1 VTDRVDAFKVHRQ
14 LIEDYKSFTEGFVD
28 IRDPDLREAIKEQSL
43 AGAQWPDP
51 WISLNPSFAPGGRV
65 DQLVSEGVLD
75 PRCTSIFSAKGSG
88 QTPTPFSL
96 YQHQRDAIEA
106 ARAGDSYVLTTGT
119 GSGKSLAYIVPIVDR
134 VLRDGS
140 GKGIRAIVVY
150 PMNALANSQVEELDK
165 FLALGFDEPPVTYR
179 RYTGQEQGEARQD
192 ILDNP
197 PDILLTN
204 YVMLELMLTRP
215 DERRFLQ
222 QHAKALQFLVLDEL
236 HTYRG
241 RQGADV
247 AMLVRRIRELTGSG
261 GDLQCVGTSATMS
274 SGTTVAAQ
282 QEDVAGVASRIFGTP
297 VASDRVIVET
307 LVRATTVR
315 HPVPTELAQ
324 AATKRGRVEYATA
337 LNYDD
342 LVVDPLASWIED
354 TFGITE
360 EPASGR
366 LVRRPP
372 TTVKV
377 ASKGL
382 ATLTGLDDQ
391 TCGNAIRATL
401 MAGSAAE
408 DASTGRSLF
417 AFRLHQFLSKGGSIF
432 VTPELPG
439 KRHITADYQLTVT
452 TGEQAPD
459 VDAEKRLYPLAF
471 CRECGQD
478 YLMVRIPKDA
488 GDGQFVA
495 RHLMRPA
502 DQLDGYLF
510 LSTEREWPVDPVAED
525 RLPLSWRSGTAGHP
539 IVPARRGD
547 VPRRVLVSPSGEFI
561 PSDQAGVGDAQG
573 RTVAAFIP
581 GAFRFC
587 LHCGV
592 TYEGLRT
599 SELAKLVTLD
609 KEGRSSA
616 MSVIAS
622 SVVRALRAPGDDQVP
637 PEARKLLTFVD
648 NRQDASL
655 QAGHFNDFVQVVQLR
670 AALYQAVLA
679 ADPDAGLDILD
690 LGRDVAKAMNLELS
704 DFALA
709 PDPLDDRPI
718 RRALMNVVE
727 YRALR
732 DLQRGFRVT
741 LPNLEQTGL
750 VRVVYPSAR
759 RLAERDDR
767 WIGTHHR
774 LENLPAAQ
782 REEVVHVLLDELRRV
797 LAIDAEGLT
806 QDNVDRLRRESREYL
821 AGVLAVGEN
830 EPEPVIGIAVPES
843 GKQGG
848 ARSILNLTGRSAFG
862 RWLRSLTPFKGMSA
876 AEADDVIRALVSLL
890 HEVGVL
896 AQVTELGTT
905 GYRVKS
911 SAMTLFSGDGQGGA
925 PDPVRRTFG
934 AEHRPRVVAFFRD
947 LYVDS
952 GHQLRGL
959 RAAEHTAQVRAD
971 DRERREKQFRTAEL
985 PLLFCSPTMEL
996 GVDIASLNAVALRNV
1011 PPTPANYAQRSGR
1024 AGRSGQQAL
1033 VVTYCSSGNSHDSYY
1048 FERSHQM
1055 VAGKV
1060 TPPRLDLANEDLV
1073 RSHIHALWLAEALAL
1088 TPAGLQSSMASVLDL
1103 GHVDFP
1109 VRAELAAVLGDDAA
1123 NRRARETARHLLE
1136 PLRGEL
1142 ANVAWWSDEWPDRV
1156 VDRASTEF
1164 DVACN
1169 RWRELYRSAVME
1181 RDVAEALAADH
1192 SKHKDERRD
1201 ADRRRTEA
1209 RQRIELLLNESDT
1222 RGQSDFY
1229 TYRYLASEGFLPG
1242 YSFPRLPLAAYI
1254 PGSRRGAEGSWL
1266 QRPRFLAINE
1276 FGPNALIY
1284 HEGAR
1289 YQVTRIAL
1297 PRGSSGDG
1305 AADVVRTRL
1314 KVCQDCGYHHE
1325 ADPGPDLCEMCDARL
1340 GQTWTELLQLQTVIT
1355 RRRERISADEEER
1368 NRVGYELHTTY
1379 RYVPRGTHKGLSR
1392 AAVADADGTTPIAE
1406 VTYGDSA
1413 ELRVT
1418 NLGRRNRANQNLQ
1431 GFWLDL
1437 VKGRWL
1443 SEVKGEQQVA
1453 DSDDEGL
1460 EAAQQ
1465 DVKAKARVIPYVKD
1479 RRNIVVLRWE
1489 RPLEEDVAITLQYAL
1504 ERGME
1509 IAFQLEDSELS
1520 SELLPDAEGRGRVL
1534 FVESAE
1540 GGAGVL
1546 RRLQAE
1552 PDAVA
1557 TVARAALDLI
1567 HVDPATGEEAKESCI
1582 RGCYRCLLSYGNQTV
1597 HERIDRRT
1605 AVPILRRLAR
1615 AVTTST
1621 SQDAGRSPV
1630 ASTSPPDAD
1639 AASRSASGHDERPV
1653 SRAGRPSELESWL
1666 RAAELALPTAANVM
1680 REGTVVDLVYDQTSP
1695 PAAILFDA
1703 HPERDVTDL
1712 VFAGFNVI
1720 RVSAHD
1726 DLWDIVVRNPAVFGT
1741 PTHKPAT
1748 PTATQGPA
1756 S

>member
-1 VTDRVDAFKVHRQ
+1 MKAVDAFQVHRQ
-14 LIEDYKSFTEGFVD
+14 LIEDYRSFTEGFVD
-28 IRDPDLREAIKEQSL
+28 IRDPRLRDAIKEQSL
-43 AGAQWPDP
+43 EGAQWPDP
-51 WISLNPSFAPGGRV
+51 WLSLNPSFAAGGRV
-65 DQLVSEGVLD
+65 DELVKTGLLH
-75 PRCTSIFSAKGSG
+75 PRCEAVFSAKRPGK
-88 QTPTPFSL
+88 QPTPFSL
-96 YQHQRDAIEA
+96 YQHQREAIMA
-106 ARAGDSYVLTTGT
+106 ARDGASYVLTTGT

-165 FLALGFDEPPVTYR
+165 FLRVGFDEAPVTYR
-179 RYTGQEQGEARQD
+179 RYTGQEQGAARQE
-192 ILDNP
+192 ILENP

-215 DERRFLQ
+215 EERRFLLH
-222 QHAKALQFLVLDEL
+222 HAKELQFLVLDEL

-247 AMLVRRIRELTGSG
+247 AMLVRRIRELTGS
-261 GDLQCVGTSATMS
+261 DDALQCVGTSATMS
-274 SGTTVAAQ
+274 SGTTIAEQ
-282 QEDVAGVASRIFGTP
+282 QDDVAGVASRIFGTP
-297 VASDRVIVET
+297 IAPARVIVET

-315 HPVPTELAQ
+315 DPDPAALAQ
-324 AATKRGRVEYATA
+324 ATRTRGQVEYATT
-337 LNYDD
+337 LGFPE
-342 LVVDPLASWIED
+342 LVQDPMASWIED

-360 EPASGR
+360 ESGSSR

-377 ASKGL
+377 AAREL
-382 ATLTGLDDQ
+382 ATMTGLDEQ
-391 TCGNAIRATL
+391 TCGNALRATL
-401 MAGSAAE
+401 IAGSAAKDE
-408 DASTGRSLF
+408 DTGRSLF
-417 AFRLHQFLSKGGSIF
+417 AFRLHQFLSKGGSIHVTAEMPAVRH
-432 VTPELPG
+432 VTP
-439 KRHITADYQLTVT
+439 DYQLTVRT
-452 TGEQAPD
+452 SEQDAKL
-459 VDAEKRLYPLAF
+459 DAEKRLYPLAF

-478 YLMVRIPKDA
+478 YLMVRMPKD
-488 GDGQFVA
+488 GDGSHFIA
-495 RHLMRPA
+495 RHDMRPA

-510 LSTEREWPVDPVAED
+510 ISSEREWPVDPVAED
-525 RLPLSWRSGTAGHP
+525 RLPLSWRSGQSGNP

-547 VPRRVLVSPSGEFI
+547 VPRRVLVSPAGDFV
-561 PSDQAGVGDAQG
+561 PSDVAGAGDARG
-573 RTVAAFIP
+573 RVVAAFVP

-622 SVVRALRAPGDDQVP
+622 SIVRALRASGDGGVP

-679 ADPDAGLDILD
+679 ADKDAGLDLLD
-690 LGRDVAKAMNLELS
+690 LGREVAKAMNLQLA
-704 DFALA
+704 DYALA
-709 PDPLDDRPI
+709 PDALDDRPI
-718 RRALMNVVE
+718 RRALTNVVE
-727 YRALR
+727 YRAMR

-750 VRVVYPSAR
+750 VRVIYPSAR
-759 RLAERDDR
+759 RLAEREDR
-767 WIGTHHR
+767 WVGTHDR
-774 LENLPAAQ
+774 LEGLAPTQ
-782 REEVVHVLLDELRRV
+782 REEIVHVLLDELRRV
-797 LAIDAEGLT
+797 LAVDAEALT
-806 QDNVDRLRRESREYL
+806 QDNVDRLRRESREFL

-830 EPEPVIGIAVPES
+830 EPDPVIGIAVPES
-843 GKQGG
+843 GKKGG

-862 RWLRSLTPFKGMSA
+862 RWLRSLAPFKGMPA
-876 AEADDVIRALVSLL
+876 AEADDVIVALVKLL
-890 HEVGVL
+890 HDVGML
-896 AQVTELGTT
+896 AEVTELGTT

-911 SAMTLFSGDGQGGA
+911 SAMALFAGDGKGGA
-925 PDPVRRTFG
+925 PDPVRRTFD
-934 AEHRPRVVAFFRD
+934 AEHRPRVVTFFRD

-971 DRERREKQFRTAEL
+971 DREKREKAFRTAEL

-1024 AGRSGQQAL
+1024 AGRSGQQAI

-1073 RSHIHALWLAEALAL
+1073 RSHIHALWLAESL
-1088 TPAGLQSSMASVLDL
+1088 TLTTAGLQSSMSSVLDL
-1103 GHVDFP
+1103 GHKDFP
-1109 VRAELAAVLGDDAA
+1109 IRAELAEVLIDTDATA
-1123 NRRARETARHLLE
+1123 RARSAAHDLLG
-1136 PLRGEL
+1136 PLKAEL
-1142 ANVAWWSDEWPDRV
+1142 KAGTWWAPDWSDRV
-1156 VDRASTEF
+1156 IDRARDEF
-1164 DVACN
+1164 DNACN
-1169 RWRELYRSAVME
+1169 RWRELYRSAAME
-1181 RDVAEALAADH
+1181 RDVAEKLAADH
-1192 SKHKDERRD
+1192 SKSKDERRD
-1201 ADRRRTEA
+1201 ADRRRMEA
-1209 RQRIELLLNESDT
+1209 RQRIELLLNESDA

-1266 QRPRFLAINE
+1266 QRPRFLAISE

-1297 PRGSSGDG
+1297 PRGHSGDG
-1305 AADVVRTRL
+1305 AADVVRSRL
-1314 KVCQDCGYHHE
+1314 KVCQACGYHHE
-1325 ADPGPDLCEMCDARL
+1325 ADPGPDICEECGERL

-1379 RYVPRGTHKGLSR
+1379 RYMPRGTHPGYSR
-1392 AAVADADGTTPIAE
+1392 ATATDRDNAAVVAHL
-1406 VTYGDSA
+1406 TYGDSA

-1418 NLGRRNRANQNLQ
+1418 NLGRRNRSNQNLQ
-1431 GFWLDL
+1431 GFYLDL

-1443 SEVKGEQQVA
+1443 SEVKGEQQSV

-1479 RRNIVVLRWE
+1479 RRNVVVFRWD
-1489 RPLEEDVAITLQYAL
+1489 RQVEENDAITLQYAL

-1509 IAFQLEDSELS
+1509 IAFQLEDSELT
-1520 SELLPDAEGRGRVL
+1520 SELLPDADGRGRVL

-1552 PDAVA
+1552 PEALA
-1557 TVARAALDLI
+1557 QVARAALELV
-1567 HVDPATGEEAKESCI
+1567 HVDPATGEETEDACI

-1597 HERIDRRT
+1597 HERIDRRVAIPLLQRLAEAITTPEAERADQSVVAPAPSPQPAPNRAT
-1605 AVPILRRLAR
+1605 AVDPGQQLDGR
-1615 AVTTST
+1615 A
-1621 SQDAGRSPV
+1621 
-1630 ASTSPPDAD
+1630 
-1639 AASRSASGHDERPV
+1639 
-1653 SRAGRPSELESWL
+1653 SELEAWL
-1666 RAAELALPTAANVM
+1666 RAASLRLPSAAKAT
-1680 REGTVVDLVYDQTSP
+1680 REGVVVDLAYDQTSP
-1695 PAAILFDA
+1695 PAAIVFEGGHDRDA
-1703 HPERDVTDL
+1703 TGL
-1712 VFAGFNVI
+1712 AFAGYNVVT
-1720 RVSAHD
+1720 VSAKD
-1726 DLWDIVVRNPAVFGT
+1726 DLWEVILRNPAVFGT
-1741 PTHKPAT
+1741 PTTKPAPPT
-1748 PTATQGPA
+1748 PDQGA
-1756 S
+1756 AR

>member
-1 VTDRVDAFKVHRQ
+1 VNVRVDAFKVHRQ
-14 LIEDYKSFTEGFVD
+14 LIDDYRSFTEGFVD
-28 IRDPDLREAIKEQSL
+28 IRDPELRDAIKNQSND
-43 AGAQWPDP
+43 GAQWPDP

-65 DQLVSEGVLD
+65 DELVAEGLLD
-75 PRCTSIFSAKGSG
+75 PRSERVFSAKAPGSS
-88 QTPTPFSL
+88 PTPFAL
-96 YQHQRDAIEA
+96 YQHQRQAIEA
-106 ARAGDSYVLTTGT
+106 ARDGDSYVLTTGT
-119 GSGKSLAYIVPIVDR
+119 GSGKSLAYIVPVVDR

-165 FLALGFDEPPVTYR
+165 FLRVGFDEPPVTYR

-215 DERRFLQ
+215 DERGFLQ
-222 QHAKALQFLVLDEL
+222 HHAKALQFLVLDEL

-261 GDLQCVGTSATMS
+261 GGLQCVGTSATMS
-274 SGTTVAAQ
+274 SGTTIAEQ
-282 QEDVAGVASRIFGTP
+282 QHDVAGVASRIFGTP
-297 VASDRVIVET
+297 VVPERVIVET

-315 HPVPTELAQ
+315 NPETSALTQ
-324 AATKRGRVEYATA
+324 AVQTRGQVEYATT
-337 LNYDD
+337 LSYSELVQDD
-342 LVVDPLASWIED
+342 MASWIED

-360 EPASGR
+360 ESGSGR

-377 ASKGL
+377 AAAEL
-382 ATLTGLDDQ
+382 AAITQQDKQ
-391 TCGNAIRATL
+391 ICGNAIRATL
-401 MAGSAAE
+401 IAGSAAK
-408 DASTGRSLF
+408 DQHTGRSLF
-417 AFRLHQFLSKGGSIF
+417 AFRVHQFLSKGGSIH
-432 VTPELPG
+432 VTAEMPET
-439 KRHITADYQLTVT
+439 RHITPDYQLTVRT
-452 TGEQAPD
+452 PGQDAEL
-459 VDAEKRLYPLAF
+459 DAEKRLYPLAF

-478 YLMVRIPKDA
+478 YLMVRIPKDS
-488 GDGQFVA
+488 DNQFVA
-495 RHLMRPA
+495 RHVMRPA
-502 DQLDGYLF
+502 DQRDGYLF
-510 LSTEREWPVDPVAED
+510 ISSEREWPVDPVAED
-525 RLPLSWRSGTAGHP
+525 RLPFSWRSGHP
-539 IVPARRGD
+539 GNPVVPARRGD
-547 VPRRVLVSPSGEFI
+547 VPRRVLVSPAGDFVA
-561 PSDQAGVGDAQG
+561 SDVAGAGDATG
-573 RTVAAFIP
+573 RVVAAFVP

-622 SVVRALRAPGDDQVP
+622 SIVRALRDPGGDGVP

-670 AALYQAVLA
+670 AALYQAVLG
-679 ADPDAGLDILD
+679 ADKETGLDILD
-690 LGRDVAKAMNLELS
+690 LGREVAKAMNLELS

-709 PDPLDDRPI
+709 ADALDDRPI
-718 RRALMNVVE
+718 RRALRNVVE
-727 YRALR
+727 YRAMR

-759 RLAERDDR
+759 RLAEREDR
-767 WIGTHHR
+767 WVGTHER
-774 LENLPAAQ
+774 LENLHPDQ
-782 REEVVHVLLDELRRV
+782 REEIVHVLLDELRRV
-797 LAIDAEGLT
+797 LAVDAEALT

-821 AGVLAVGEN
+821 AGVLAIGEN

-843 GKQGG
+843 GKKGG

-862 RWLRSLTPFKGMSA
+862 RWLRSLAPFKGMSA
-876 AEADDVIRALVSLL
+876 AEADDVIVALVELL
-890 HEVGVL
+890 HEVGML

-911 SAMTLFSGDGQGGA
+911 SAMALFAGDGKGGA
-925 PDPVRRTFG
+925 PDPVRRTFD
-934 AEHRPRVVAFFRD
+934 AEHRPRVVTFFRD

-971 DRERREKQFRTAEL
+971 DREKREKQFRTAEL

-1024 AGRSGQQAL
+1024 AGRSGQQAI

-1048 FERSHQM
+1048 FERSDQM

-1088 TPAGLQSSMASVLDL
+1088 TPAGLQSSMSSVLDL
-1103 GHVDFP
+1103 GHNDFP
-1109 VRAELAAVLGDDAA
+1109 IRDELAAVLRDDDAT
-1123 NRRARETARHLLE
+1123 RRARETARRLLA
-1136 PLRGEL
+1136 PLEGEL
-1142 ANVAWWSDEWPDRV
+1142 AAGTWWASGWADRV
-1156 VDRASTEF
+1156 IDRACTEF

-1209 RQRIELLLNESDT
+1209 RQRIELLLNESDS

-1297 PRGSSGDG
+1297 PRGHGGDG

-1314 KVCQDCGYHHE
+1314 KVCEACGFHHE
-1325 ADPGPDLCEMCDARL
+1325 ADPGPDVCEECGERL

-1368 NRVGYELHTTY
+1368 NRVGYELRTTY
-1379 RYVPRGTHKGLSR
+1379 RYLPRGTHPGFSR
-1392 AAVADADGTTPIAE
+1392 ATVADADGDNVIAGL
-1406 VTYGDSA
+1406 TYGDSA
-1413 ELRVT
+1413 ELRIT

-1443 SEVKGEQQVA
+1443 SEVKGEQQGV
-1453 DSDDEGL
+1453 DSDDDGL

-1465 DVKAKARVIPYVKD
+1465 DVRAKARVIPYVKD

-1489 RPLEEDVAITLQYAL
+1489 RPLEENDAITLQYAL

-1520 SELLPDAEGRGRVL
+1520 SELLRDADGRGRVL

-1557 TVARAALDLI
+1557 NVARAALELI
-1567 HVDPATGEEAKESCI
+1567 HVDPITGEDSEDSCI

-1597 HERIDRRT
+1597 HERIDRR
-1605 AVPILRRLAR
+1605 AAIPVLRRLTN
-1615 AVTTST
+1615 AVTTRE
-1621 SQDAGRSPV
+1621 AE
-1630 ASTSPPDAD
+1630 DAD
-1639 AASRSASGHDERPV
+1639 RSVVAPALPAPRPPATSSGAAWHPRQDG
-1653 SRAGRPSELESWL
+1653 RASELESWL
-1666 RAAELALPTAANVM
+1666 RAADLRLPTAADVT
-1680 REGTVVDLVYDQTSP
+1680 REGTFVDLVYEQTSP
-1695 PAAILFDA
+1695 PAAILFEGHQGRDA
-1703 HPERDVTDL
+1703 TDL

-1720 RVSAHD
+1720 RVLEHD
-1726 DLWDIVVRNPAVFGT
+1726 DLWDIIVRNPAVFGA
-1741 PTHKPAT
+1741 PTKRPSP
-1748 PTATQGPA
+1748 PTSSQGSA